1 VTPGSY
7 RERMTERGARQR
19 GARLDDIDTVAM
31 GLPQVERSTSDDGR
45 HSYAVA
51 GRSFVFSRGPR
62 KDAVDPDTGEL
73 MEDVLVFHVPDP
85 SDKDAL
91 VEADGPFFTTPHW
104 NGYKGVLL
112 RERDLGRV
120 SRQELEEVVTDAW
133 LARAP
138 RRLAKEWLAEQGEP
152 G

>member
-1 VTPGSY
+1 
-7 RERMTERGARQR
+7 MTERGARL
-19 GARLDDIDTVAM
+19 GDIDAAAM
-31 GLPQVERSTSDDGR
+31 RLPQVERSTSEDGR

-51 GRSFVFSRGPR
+51 GKSFVISRGPR
-62 KDAVDPDTGEL
+62 KDAVDPDTGEP
-73 MEDVLVFHVPDP
+73 MEDVLVFHVPDL

-104 NGYKGVLL
+104 DGYKGVLL

-120 SRQELEEVVTDAW
+120 TRRELEEVVTDAW

-138 RRLAKEWLAEQGEP
+138 KRLAKEFLGEA
-152 G
+152 